1 MMFLKKKISDTLK
14 IHMPYSNALQ
24 TRYVF
29 DFLQVFKVAKSEVIG
44 QKFKGYSL
52 RYLSKMTHI
61 FTTEKK
67 QQRKKEK
74 YQIP

>member
-1 MMFLKKKISDTLK
+1 
-14 IHMPYSNALQ
+14 MPYSNALQ

-67 QQRKKEK
+67 QRKKEK